1 MKDNFDIYEYRD
13 QLKSKQIKETLTGMD
28 ASNKIIAYLRDN
40 IYPKLDDDGMDEF
53 VIEMCNHFDV
63 EPPNYRLPEGTDP
76 RQKVVALDDLTF
88 DQLGPKP
95 MFGFDAQNNDDSS
108 SVLHNDDDL
117 KRWKDGIMSKYGN
130 VDVLINL
137 DASDEIQV
145 MDKQFQDDKESYT
158 QRKGRALKDMGTN
171 V

>member
-1 MKDNFDIYEYRD
+1 MRDDFDIYEYKD
-13 QLKSKQIKETLTGMD
+13 QLREQSLSGLD
-28 ASNKIIAYLRDN
+28 ATTKVIEYLRSK
-40 IYPKLDDDGMDEF
+40 IYPKLSDDEMDTF
-53 VIEMCNHFDV
+53 IIAIADHLSLDV
-63 EPPNYRLPEGTDP
+63 PSYRLDEQTV
-76 RQKVVALDDLTF
+76 QTIKLDDLTF

-108 SVLHNDDDL
+108 TKLHNDDDL

-130 VDVLINL
+130 VDIKVDL

-145 MDKQFQDDKESYT
+145 MDKQFQDDKESYI
-158 QRKGRALKDMGTN
+158 QGKGRALKKMGTN

>member
-1 MKDNFDIYEYRD
+1 MQDDFDLYEWKD
-13 QLKSKQIKETLTGMD
+13 TLREQSLSGLD
-28 ASNKIIAYLRDN
+28 ATTKVIEYLRSK
-40 IYPKLDDDGMDEF
+40 IYPKLSDDEMDKF
-53 VIEMCNHFDV
+53 IIAIADHLSLDV
-63 EPPNYRLPEGTDP
+63 PSYRLDEQTV
-76 RQKVVALDDLTF
+76 QTIKLDDLTF

-108 SVLHNDDDL
+108 TKLHNDDDL
-117 KRWKDGIMSKYGN
+117 ERWKDSVKSKYGN
-130 VDVLINL
+130 VDLKIDL

>member
-1 MKDNFDIYEYRD
+1 MRDDFDIYEYKD
-13 QLKSKQIKETLTGMD
+13 QLREQSLSGLD
-28 ASNKIIAYLRDN
+28 ATTKVIEYLRSK
-40 IYPKLDDDGMDEF
+40 IYPKLSDDEMDKF
-53 VIEMCNHFDV
+53 IIAIADHLSLDV
-63 EPPNYRLPEGTDP
+63 PSYRLDEQTV
-76 RQKVVALDDLTF
+76 QTIKLDDLTF

-108 SVLHNDDDL
+108 TKLHNQDDL
-117 KRWKDGIMSKYGN
+117 DRWKDGIMCKYGN

>member
-1 MKDNFDIYEYRD
+1 MQDDFDLYEWKD
-13 QLKSKQIKETLTGMD
+13 TLREQSLSGLD
-28 ASNKIIAYLRDN
+28 ATTKVIEYLRSK
-40 IYPKLDDDGMDEF
+40 IYPKLSDDEMDKF
-53 VIEMCNHFDV
+53 IIAIADHLSLDV
-63 EPPNYRLPEGTDP
+63 PSYRLDEQTV
-76 RQKVVALDDLTF
+76 QTIKLDDLTF

-108 SVLHNDDDL
+108 TKLHNDDDL
-117 KRWKDGIMSKYGN
+117 ERWKDGIMGKYGN

>member
-1 MKDNFDIYEYRD
+1 MQDDFDLYEWKD
-13 QLKSKQIKETLTGMD
+13 TLREQSLNGLD
-28 ASNKIIAYLRDN
+28 ASTKVIEFLRSK
-40 IYPKLDDDGMDEF
+40 IYPKLSDDEMDKF
-53 VIEMCNHFDV
+53 IIAIADHLSLDV
-63 EPPNYRLPEGTDP
+63 PSYRLDEQTV
-76 RQKVVALDDLTF
+76 QTIKLDDLTF

-108 SVLHNDDDL
+108 TKLHNDDDL
-117 KRWKDGIMSKYGN
+117 ERWKDGIMSKYGN

>member
-1 MKDNFDIYEYRD
+1 MQDDFDLYEWKD
-13 QLKSKQIKETLTGMD
+13 TLREQSLNGLD
-28 ASNKIIAYLRDN
+28 ASTKVIEFLRSK
-40 IYPKLDDDGMDEF
+40 IYPKLSDDEMDKF
-53 VIEMCNHFDV
+53 IIAIADHLSLDV
-63 EPPNYRLPEGTDP
+63 PSYRLDEQTV
-76 RQKVVALDDLTF
+76 QTIKLDDLTF

-117 KRWKDGIMSKYGN
+117 KRWKDGIMGKYGN
-130 VDVLINL
+130 VDIKVDL

>member
-1 MKDNFDIYEYRD
+1 MKSDFNVLEWKD
-13 QLKSKQIKETLTGMD
+13 TLREQSLNGLD
-28 ASNKIIAYLRDN
+28 ASTKVIEFLRSK
-40 IYPKLDDDGMDEF
+40 IYPKLSDDEMDKF
-53 VIEMCNHFDV
+53 IIAIADHLSLDV
-63 EPPNYRLPEGTDP
+63 PSYRLDEEYTTSIDK
-76 RQKVVALDDLTF
+76 QTIKIKDLSF
-88 DQLGPKP
+88 DLLGKKP

-108 SVLHNDDDL
+108 SKLHNDKDL
-117 KRWKDGIMSKYGN
+117 KRWKDGVMSKYGN
-130 VDVLINL
+130 VDVKIDL

>member
-1 MKDNFDIYEYRD
+1 MQDDFDLYEWKDTLREQSLSGLDATTKVIEFLR
-13 QLKSKQIKETLTGMD
+13 SK
-28 ASNKIIAYLRDN
+28 
-40 IYPKLDDDGMDEF
+40 IYPKLSDDEMDKF
-53 VIEMCNHFDV
+53 IIAIADHLSLDV
-63 EPPNYRLPEGTDP
+63 PSYRLDEQTV
-76 RQKVVALDDLTF
+76 QTIKLDDLTF

-108 SVLHNDDDL
+108 TKLHNDKDL
-117 KRWKDGIMSKYGN
+117 ERWKDGIMSKYGN

-145 MDKQFQDDKESYT
+145 MDQQFQDDKESYT

>member
-63 EPPNYRLPEGTDP
+63 EPPNYRLPEGTGP

-108 SVLHNDDDL
+108 TKLHNDDD
-117 KRWKDGIMSKYGN
+117 
-130 VDVLINL
+130 
-137 DASDEIQV
+137 
-145 MDKQFQDDKESYT
+145 
-158 QRKGRALKDMGTN
+158 
-171 V
+171 

>member
-1 MKDNFDIYEYRD
+1 MQDDFDLYEWKDTLREQSLSGLDATTKVIEFLR
-13 QLKSKQIKETLTGMD
+13 SK
-28 ASNKIIAYLRDN
+28 
-40 IYPKLDDDGMDEF
+40 IYPKLSDDEMDKF
-53 VIEMCNHFDV
+53 IIAIADHLSLDV
-63 EPPNYRLPEGTDP
+63 PSYRLDEQTV
-76 RQKVVALDDLTF
+76 QTIKLDDLTF

-108 SVLHNDDDL
+108 TKLHNDDDL
-117 KRWKDGIMSKYGN
+117 ERWKDGIMSKYGN

>member
-1 MKDNFDIYEYRD
+1 MQDDFDLYEWKD
-13 QLKSKQIKETLTGMD
+13 TLREQSLNGLD
-28 ASNKIIAYLRDN
+28 ASTKVIEFLRSK
-40 IYPKLDDDGMDEF
+40 IYPKLSDDEMDKF
-53 VIEMCNHFDV
+53 IIAIADHLSLDV
-63 EPPNYRLPEGTDP
+63 PSYRLDEQTV
-76 RQKVVALDDLTF
+76 QTIKLDDLTF

-108 SVLHNDDDL
+108 TKLHNDDDL
-117 KRWKDGIMSKYGN
+117 ERWKDSVKSKYGN

>member
-1 MKDNFDIYEYRD
+1 MQDDFNLYEWKD
-13 QLKSKQIKETLTGMD
+13 TLREQSLNGLD
-28 ASNKIIAYLRDN
+28 ASTKVIEFLRSK
-40 IYPKLDDDGMDEF
+40 IYPKLSDDEMDKF
-53 VIEMCNHFDV
+53 IIAIADHLSLDV
-63 EPPNYRLPEGTDP
+63 PSYRLDEQTV
-76 RQKVVALDDLTF
+76 QTIKLDDLTF

-95 MFGFDAQNNDDSS
+95 MFGFDATNQDDSS
-108 SVLHNDDDL
+108 TKLHNQDDL
-117 KRWKDGIMSKYGN
+117 DRWKDKIKSKYGN
-130 VDVLINL
+130 VDLKIDL

>member
-1 MKDNFDIYEYRD
+1 MRDDFDIYEYKD
-13 QLKSKQIKETLTGMD
+13 QLREQSLSGLDATTKVIEFLRSK
-28 ASNKIIAYLRDN
+28 
-40 IYPKLDDDGMDEF
+40 IYPKLSDDEMDKF
-53 VIEMCNHFDV
+53 IIAIADHLSLDV
-63 EPPNYRLPEGTDP
+63 PSYRLDEQTV
-76 RQKVVALDDLTF
+76 QTIKLDDLTF

-117 KRWKDGIMSKYGN
+117 KRWKDGIMGKYGN
-130 VDVLINL
+130 VDIKVDL

>member
-1 MKDNFDIYEYRD
+1 MQDDFNLYEWKD
-13 QLKSKQIKETLTGMD
+13 TLREQSINGLD
-28 ASNKIIAYLRDN
+28 ASTKVIEFLRSK
-40 IYPKLDDDGMDEF
+40 IYPKLSDDEMDKF
-53 VIEMCNHFDV
+53 IIAIADHLSLDV
-63 EPPNYRLPEGTDP
+63 PSYRLDEQTV
-76 RQKVVALDDLTF
+76 QTIKLDDLTF

-108 SVLHNDDDL
+108 TKLHNDDDL
-117 KRWKDGIMSKYGN
+117 KRWKDGIMGKYGN